1 MKNKK
6 LVALLLTAAM
16 LATTACGSSG
26 SATTDDAQADTAAAE
41 ETADDAEETADAAE
55 DSAAEETTDAAAE
68 TVADEDLTPIDNYP
82 ASSLQ
87 ITVPPSAGGGTDVLI
102 RQLAIYMVEYLNVP
116 VTVVN
121 KSGGGCAIGFAAGAT
136 DPNDGTCITA
146 GVAELNGLP
155 YTTDFQYTYKD
166 FEAICNFNACYGT
179 ICVPK
184 DAPYDTIEDF
194 VAYMKEHPG
203 EVRFSN
209 SGIGGPW
216 HLLSAKFA
224 ELADVDIVHVPC
236 DGGGPA
242 AIAAAGGNVECVPVS
257 DGECKT
263 YLESGLL
270 KMLMTFSPERLADYP
285 DVPTA
290 EECGYG
296 EASKVVVYRG
306 FLAPKGTSQEV
317 IDDIDA
323 ATRYALAQPEVQE
336 FMANNSYTTNYMDA
350 AEFEQLMADMDQ
362 ICDEMTHSLGI
373 ATK

>member
-16 LATTACGSSG
+16 LVTTACGSSG
-26 SATTDDAQADTAAAE
+26 SATTDNAQTDNAAAE
-41 ETADDAEETADAAE
+41 ETADDAEAEDTADAAT
-55 DSAAEETTDAAAE
+55 ETTDAATGDRSADAE
-68 TVADEDLTPIDNYP
+68 LTPIDNYP

-102 RQLAIYMVEYLNVP
+102 RQLAIYMEEYLNVP

-136 DPNDGTCITA
+136 DPNDGSCITA

-166 FEAICNFNACYGT
+166 FEPICNFNACYGT

-184 DAPYDTIEDF
+184 DAPYDTIEDV

-224 ELADVDIVHVPC
+224 ELAGVDIVHVPC

-296 EASKVVVYRG
+296 DASKVVVYRG

-336 FMANNSYTTNYMDA
+336 FMANNSYTDDYMDA
-350 AEFEQLMADMDQ
+350 AEFSELLDGMDK
-362 ICDEMTHSLGI
+362 ICDEMTHQLGI

>member
-6 LVALLLTAAM
+6 LLAILLTAAM
-16 LATTACGSSG
+16 TLSMAACGSKKEAEAPAAAPE
-26 SATTDDAQADTAAAE
+26 ATEEVAEEPAAE
-41 ETADDAEETADAAE
+41 EQAEEATEAP
-55 DSAAEETTDAAAE
+55 AAEE
-68 TVADEDLTPIDNYP
+68 LTPIDNYP

-102 RQLAIYMVEYLNVP
+102 RQLAIYMEEYLNVP

-136 DPNDGTCITA
+136 DPNDGSCITA

-155 YTTDFQYTYKD
+155 YTTDFEYTYKD
-166 FEAICNFNACYGT
+166 FEPICNFNACYGT
-179 ICVPK
+179 ICVPA
-184 DAPYDTIEDF
+184 DAPYDTIEEF

-216 HLLSAKFA
+216 HLLAAKFA
-224 ELADVDIVHVPC
+224 ELAGVEVVHVPC

-257 DGECKT
+257 DAEVKT

-290 EECGYG
+290 TECGYA
-296 EASKVVVYRG
+296 EASSVVVYRG
-306 FLAPKGTSQEV
+306 FLAPIGMPQEAK
-317 IDDIDA
+317 DAIDA
-323 ATRYALAQPEVQE
+323 SVRYALAQPEVQE
-336 FMANNSYTTNYMDA
+336 FMANNAYTSNYMDA
-350 AEFEQLMADMDQ
+350 TEFGSLLDGMDK
-362 ICDEMTHSLGI
+362 ICDDMTHALGI
-373 ATK
+373 AVK

>member
-1 MKNKK
+1 MKRK
-6 LVALLLTAAM
+6 LVALFMAVSVFAL
-16 LATTACGSSG
+16 TACGSSTD
-26 SATTDDAQADTAAAE
+26 TTSEPAQKTEAEAPAEEAEEEAPAAETEAAAPA
-41 ETADDAEETADAAE
+41 ETTADA
-55 DSAAEETTDAAAE
+55 
-68 TVADEDLTPIDNYP
+68 DLTPIDNYP

-102 RQLAIYMVEYLNVP
+102 RQLAIYMEEYLNVP

-136 DPNDGTCITA
+136 DPNDGSCITA

-155 YTTDFQYTYKD
+155 YTTDFEYTYKD
-166 FEAICNFNACYGT
+166 FEPICNFNACYGT

-184 DAPYDTIEDF
+184 DAPYDTIEEF

-216 HLLSAKFA
+216 HFLAAKFA
-224 ELADVDIVHVPC
+224 KLAEVDIVHVPC

-257 DGECKT
+257 DAECKT
-263 YLESGLL
+263 YLDSGLL
-270 KMLMTFSPERLADYP
+270 KMLMTFSPERLAAFP

-290 EECGYG
+290 TECGYG
-296 EASKVVVYRG
+296 EASSVVVYRG

-323 ATRYALAQPEVQE
+323 ATRYALAKPEVQE
-336 FMANNSYTTNYMDA
+336 FMANNSFTSDYMDA
-350 AEFEQLMADMDQ
+350 ATFGELLDNMDQ
-362 ICDEMTHSLGI
+362 VCDEMSHELGI

>member
-1 MKNKK
+1 MKRK
-6 LVALLLTAAM
+6 LVAMLMAVSM
-16 LATTACGSSG
+16 LALTACGNS
-26 SATTDDAQADTAAAE
+26 TETQTETVKE
-41 ETADDAEETADAAE
+41 ETAEQPSEET
-55 DSAAEETTDAAAE
+55 SEEEAE
-68 TVADEDLTPIDNYP
+68 TEAPAEPVADEELTPIDNYP

-102 RQLAIYMVEYLNVP
+102 RQLAIYMEEYLNVP

-136 DPNDGTCITA
+136 DPNDGSCITA

-155 YTTDFQYTYKD
+155 YTTDFEYTYQD
-166 FEAICNFNACYGT
+166 FEPICNFNACYGT

-216 HLLSAKFA
+216 HLLAAKFA
-224 ELADVDIVHVPC
+224 SIAGVDIVHVPC

-257 DGECKT
+257 DAECKT
-263 YLESGLL
+263 YLDSGLL
-270 KMLMTFSPERLADYP
+270 KMLMTFSPERLEAYP

-290 EECGYG
+290 TECGYG
-296 EASKVVVYRG
+296 EASSVVVYRG

-317 IDDIDA
+317 IDAIDA
-323 ATRYALAQPEVQE
+323 ATRYALAKPEVQE
-336 FMANNSYTTNYMDA
+336 FMANNSYTNDYMDA
-350 AEFEQLMADMDQ
+350 ATFAELLSGMDKV
-362 ICDEMTHSLGI
+362 CDEMTKELGI
-373 ATK
+373 SVK

>member
-6 LVALLLTAAM
+6 LVALLLTASM
-16 LATTACGSSG
+16 LCLTACGSS
-26 SATTDDAQADTAAAE
+26 STTSTPAPAPEETEAEAPAEEAEAPAEEAEVPAEAAADE
-41 ETADDAEETADAAE
+41 E
-55 DSAAEETTDAAAE
+55 
-68 TVADEDLTPIDNYP
+68 LTPIDNYP

-87 ITVPPSAGGGTDVLI
+87 ITVPPSAGGGTDTLI
-102 RQLAIYMVEYLNVP
+102 RQLAIYMEEYLNVP

-121 KSGGGCAIGFAAGAT
+121 KSGGGCAIGFESCET
-136 DPNDGTCITA
+136 YPNDGYCITA

-155 YTTDFQYTYKD
+155 YTTDFAYSYKD
-166 FEAICNFNACYGT
+166 FEPICNFNACYGT

-203 EVRFSN
+203 EVRCSN

-216 HLLSAKFA
+216 HLLAAKFA
-224 ELADVDIVHVPC
+224 SLADVDIVHVPC

-257 DGECKT
+257 DAECKT
-263 YLESGLL
+263 YLDSGLL
-270 KMLMTFSPERLADYP
+270 KMLMTFSPERLEAYP

-290 EECGYG
+290 AECGYG
-296 EASKVVVYRG
+296 DASSVVVYRG

-317 IDDIDA
+317 LDAVDA

-336 FMANNSYTTNYMDA
+336 FMANNSFTSNYMDA
-350 AEFEQLMADMDQ
+350 VTFGELLEGMDK
-362 ICDEMTHSLGI
+362 ICD
-373 ATK
+373 

>member
-6 LVALLLTAAM
+6 LVALLLTASM
-16 LATTACGSSG
+16 LCLTACGSS
-26 SATTDDAQADTAAAE
+26 STTSTPAPAPEETEAEAPAE
-41 ETADDAEETADAAE
+41 EAEAPAEEAE
-55 DSAAEETTDAAAE
+55 VPAEA
-68 TVADEDLTPIDNYP
+68 VADEELTPIDNYP

-87 ITVPPSAGGGTDVLI
+87 ITVPPSAGGGTDTLI
-102 RQLAIYMVEYLNVP
+102 RQLAIYMEEYLNVP

-136 DPNDGTCITA
+136 DPNDGSCITA

-155 YTTDFQYTYKD
+155 YTTDFAYSYKD
-166 FEAICNFNACYGT
+166 FEPICNFNACYGT

-216 HLLSAKFA
+216 HLLAAKFA
-224 ELADVDIVHVPC
+224 SLADVDIVHVPC

-257 DGECKT
+257 DAECKT
-263 YLESGLL
+263 YLDSGLL
-270 KMLMTFSPERLADYP
+270 KMLMTFSPERLEAYP

-290 EECGYG
+290 AECGYG
-296 EASKVVVYRG
+296 DASSVVVYRG

-317 IDDIDA
+317 LDAVDA

-336 FMANNSYTTNYMDA
+336 FMANNSFTSNYMDA
-350 AEFEQLMADMDQ
+350 ATFGELLEGMDK
-362 ICDEMTHSLGI
+362 ICDEMTHELGI
-373 ATK
+373 AVK